1 MVSKFCFFCSSFI
14 GCCSLKL
21 IIFFSFKLLEL
32 HDVWCSTLKTSV
44 DGAILPS
51 GNIFLANVWIF
62 VSKLVSLVTQF
73 TSLLTTGQ
81 FTFTSF
87 PISSKGVANFTV
99 TVGLATISSTLVHTA
114 SVLIGAGI
122 LYCNTKKLTLIHI
135 NSHADSKVRKAS
147 NTAEGKTVK
156 TECFAS

>member
-1 MVSKFCFFCSSFI
+1 MVSKFCLFCSSFI

-21 IIFFSFKLLEL
+21 IIFFFFLTFRA
-32 HDVWCSTLKTSV
+32 DVWCSTLKTSV

-51 GNIFLANVWIF
+51 GNIFLANVCILF
-62 VSKLVSLVTQF
+62 SKLVSLVTQF

-81 FTFTSF
+81 FTFTGF
-87 PISSKGVANFTV
+87 PIGSKGVANFTV

-122 LYCNTKKLTLIHI
+122 LYCNTKKLTLIQI
-135 NSHADSKVRKAS
+135 NSHAASKVRKAS

-156 TECFAS
+156 TDCFAS